1 MKIHVYIPIP
11 HFFSPLIQEKSDK
24 EYEESIL
31 KKCFRSLGL
40 EASFRKQTTPGLL
53 TLIVLALLLEV
64 SYLG

>member
-1 MKIHVYIPIP
+1 MKIHVYVPIL

-24 EYEESIL
+24 EYFKNIL

-40 EASFRKQTTPGLL
+40 EASFRKQITPGLL
-53 TLIVLALLLEV
+53 TLIALAILLEV